1 MTSTTET
8 LRDIFAENG
17 RGLQHQGLRRNN
29 ERAVLSV
36 VGFSNGVSNADIAR
50 VSGLAPQTVSAILTD
65 LDRMGLIMRG
75 DVLRGRRGQ
84 PATPIYLRPEGAF
97 AVGIEIGLRHM
108 EVVLLNFHAEVL
120 TRQRRSYC
128 HPNIDTLVADVAEM
142 VSQVRWGIK
151 ADEQDRVIGMGLAL
165 PTTLIEQMQLLP
177 LADAQRA
184 RWNSI
189 DLASELEQA
198 AGLPTTVFNDGNA
211 ACWAELIASPRPRPG
226 NFIYLMVSHTIA
238 AGIVGDGTLWEGPGN
253 NSANLGA
260 MLVDDGTG
268 QWQPAHQIASLAA
281 LTAQLEAA
289 GHRVDPSD
297 LANWDWD
304 SFGPVLEHWID
315 TAARAI
321 ARVAYNTVA
330 VIESR
335 MLVIDGVMPDTI
347 TQRLVEAV
355 DAHLKEMPTPLRL
368 SIAVVRGHLGA
379 TAPAIGAAELPLFR
393 RYLSRSL
400 MDLPS

>member
-1 MTSTTET
+1 MTSATET
-8 LRDIFAENG
+8 LRDIFADNG

-36 VGFSNGVSNADIAR
+36 VGFNNGVSNADIAR

-84 PATPIYLRPEGAF
+84 PATPIFLRAEGAF
-97 AVGIEIGLRHM
+97 AIGIEIGLRHV
-108 EVVLLNFHAEVL
+108 EVLLLNFHAEVL
-120 TRQRRSYC
+120 TRQRRTYC
-128 HPNIDTLVADVAEM
+128 HPNIETLVDDVAEM
-142 VSQVRWGIK
+142 VSQVRWGIT

-165 PTTLIEQMQLLP
+165 PTTLVEYMQHLP
-177 LADAQRA
+177 IPEAQRA
-184 RWNSI
+184 RWHSI
-189 DLASELEQA
+189 DLAQALEQA
-198 AGLPTTVFNDGNA
+198 VGLPTSTFNDGNA
-211 ACWAELIASPRPRPG
+211 ACWAELIAAPRPRPG

-260 MLVDDGTG
+260 MLVEDGTG
-268 QWQPAHQIASLAA
+268 QWQPAHRIASLSA
-281 LTAQLEAA
+281 LQTQLEAA
-289 GHRVDPSD
+289 GHQVDASD
-297 LANWDWD
+297 IANWDWD
-304 SFGPVLEHWID
+304 SFGPVLDHWID
-315 TAARAI
+315 TAGRAI

-335 MLVIDGVMPDTI
+335 RLVIDGIMPDGV
-347 TQRLVEAV
+347 TQRLIAAV
-355 DAHLKEMPTPLRL
+355 DGQLKAMPTPLRR
-368 SIAVVRGHLGA
+368 SIAVVQGHLGA
-379 TAPAIGAAELPLFR
+379 MAPAIGAAELPLFR

-400 MDLPS
+400 LDLPS

>member
-8 LRDIFAENG
+8 LRDIFADNG

-36 VGFSNGVSNADIAR
+36 VGFSDGVSNADIAR

-65 LDRMGLIMRG
+65 LDRMGLIVRG

-84 PATPIYLRPEGAF
+84 PATPIYLRAQGAF
-97 AVGIEIGLRHM
+97 AVGIEIGLRHV
-108 EVVLLNFHAEVL
+108 EVLLLNFHAEVI
-120 TRQRRSYC
+120 TRQRRSYSF
-128 HPNIDTLVADVAEM
+128 PNVETIVSEVAEM
-142 VSQVRWGIK
+142 VSQVRWGLK

-165 PTTLIEQMQLLP
+165 PSALIEEVQQVAIP
-177 LADAQRA
+177 EAQRDL
-184 RWNSI
+184 WQSI
-189 DLASELEQA
+189 DLAAALERA
-198 AGLPTTVFNDGNA
+198 VGLPTTVFNDGNA
-211 ACWAELIASPRPRPG
+211 ACWAELIASPKPRPG

-238 AGIVGDGTLWEGPGN
+238 AGLVGDGTLWEGPGN

-260 MLVDDGTG
+260 MLVEDGTG
-268 QWQPAHQIASLAA
+268 KWQPAHAIASISA
-281 LTAQLEAA
+281 LINQLEAA
-289 GHRVDPSD
+289 GHAINPADMQ
-297 LANWDWD
+297 NWDWD
-304 SFGPVLEHWID
+304 SFGTTLDNWI
-315 TAARAI
+315 AEASRAI

-335 MLVIDGVMPDTI
+335 MLVIDGVMPDAI

-355 DAHLKEMPTPLRL
+355 DQQLKAMPIPLRAP
-368 SIAVVRGHLGA
+368 IAVVRGHLGA
-379 TAPAIGAAELPLFR
+379 MAPAMGAAELPLFR

-400 MDLPS
+400 VDLPS